1 MNKQFVE
8 KQLQKLQTSFVINEI
23 QKEPTAFFTYSI
35 IKDYF
40 KLSICRQNCTEAD
53 IIGKNFLQDN
63 FTISINR
70 NSVRFILE
78 IHPGKSITT
87 VIIQYKHSVLL

>member
-40 KLSICRQNCTEAD
+40 KLSICRQNCTEAG
-53 IIGKNFLQDN
+53 IGKEFSAGQFYNQYQQKFCQ
-63 FTISINR
+63 IHPR
-70 NSVRFILE
+70 NSSWE
-78 IHPGKSITT
+78 K
-87 VIIQYKHSVLL
+87 YYNCDN